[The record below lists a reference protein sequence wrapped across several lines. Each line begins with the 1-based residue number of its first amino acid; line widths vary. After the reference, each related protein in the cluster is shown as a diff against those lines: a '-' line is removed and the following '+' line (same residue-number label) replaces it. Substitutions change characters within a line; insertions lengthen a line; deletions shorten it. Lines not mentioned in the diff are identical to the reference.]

1 MEDNAMYL
9 SRRARAEREAAAAA
23 VHPIVRQRHN
33 ELADAYEQRIRA
45 LYAEQDLPP
54 MRLVSTG

>member
-1 MEDNAMYL
+1 MEENAAYL
-9 SRRARAEREAAAAA
+9 SRRARAEREAAASADNP
-23 VHPIVRQRHN
+23 VVRQRHN
-33 ELADAYEQRIRA
+33 EFADAYEQRIRA